1 LEGKYFI
8 DNNFQQ
14 AQDVLVVAV
23 ELQIQSQT
31 QVKRKKAGKLQP
43 PFLTT
48 RHPPKD
54 SNTH

>member
-1 LEGKYFI
+1 MLSFFFFLEGKYFI

-31 QVKRKKAGKLQP
+31 
-43 PFLTT
+43 
-48 RHPPKD
+48 
-54 SNTH
+54 

>member
-31 QVKRKKAGKLQP
+31 QEKRKTAGKLQP

-54 SNTH
+54 SSTH